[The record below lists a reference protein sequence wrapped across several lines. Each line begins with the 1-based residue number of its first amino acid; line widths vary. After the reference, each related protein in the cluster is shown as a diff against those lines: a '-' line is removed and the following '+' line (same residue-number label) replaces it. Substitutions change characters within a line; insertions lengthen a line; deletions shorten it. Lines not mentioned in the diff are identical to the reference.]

1 MKNLVSLAF
10 LLLFISACSE
20 GHRRIESFRW
30 TAVSPLADSLTEQ
43 LDYGFV
49 DYEPAETLSSKITK
63 LEEALRGGLG
73 DDSIALACRMGFWRG
88 RLYQRIGYP
97 DSALEEIRYA
107 YEICD
112 SARLPYEFYRL
123 RGLLRQLERIG
134 GTMAYRQLDE
144 ELRFYQGIG
153 DLPMTAVAYINLGS
167 RLYHVGEYARSLEYL
182 KKGNEINSVIGFRKM
197 LSKNSINIANVEFI
211 LGNDDEGRRILLGL
225 LDSDD
230 LEGDSSTV
238 NLIYR
243 NLYAHTD
250 EIDWLFKAY
259 EGVRNDHGSHDLKG
273 LYTAMLSKYF
283 FDKQQPDSGVFYSE
297 IAYSCLPAVASY
309 ENRASVLD
317 VYASRLE
324 IKGEIDSALQMRKQ
338 MELYID
344 SANIEMQRDDV
355 VRLSNVREIQLAIAA
370 ERERAQKMKLNF
382 LGVIFVVLIVAGIVF
397 FLFYR
402 RYQRDQIARRDN
414 RLEIE
419 KEQRRLLALTLAME
433 EKNNT
438 FQSILD
444 EIARMRKEGTI
455 DSSGAAI
462 VQNIVK
468 MHLAGA
474 EERDSF
480 RRMFVTVNPEFVRRL
495 QERCPDL
502 SESYVKLAT
511 YIYIGLDNSQ
521 IARLLVIRPESVK
534 QARWRLRKQLG
545 LGKDESL
552 DDTIRSL
559 V

>member
-1 MKNLVSLAF
+1 MKNLMPIAF
-10 LLLFISACSE
+10 LLIFLSACSDS
-20 GHRRIESFRW
+20 HRRIEPFRW
-30 TAVSPLADSLTEQ
+30 TAVSPLADSLTLSLE
-43 LDYGFV
+43 YGFV
-49 DYEPAETLSSKITK
+49 DYEPVETLSSKIAA
-63 LEEALRGGLG
+63 LEEAMSRGREG
-73 DDSIALACRMGFWRG
+73 DSVAVVCRMGLWRG
-88 RLYQRIGYP
+88 RLFQRLGYP
-97 DSALEEIRYA
+97 DSALEVIKHA
-107 YEICD
+107 YEVCD
-112 SARLPYEFYRL
+112 SAKYPYEFNRL

-134 GTMAYRQLDE
+134 GTTAYCQLDE
-144 ELRFYQGIG
+144 ELRFYQDIG
-153 DLPMTAVAYINLGS
+153 DVPMTAVAYINLGS

-182 KKGNEINSVIGFRKM
+182 KKANEINSDIGFRKM

-211 LGNDDEGRRILLGL
+211 LGNDSEGREILLGL

-230 LEGDSSTV
+230 LEGDSTTI

-250 EIDWLFKAY
+250 EIEWLFKAY
-259 EGVRNDHGSHDLKG
+259 GGVKNDDSRRDLKG

-283 FDKQQPDSGVFYSE
+283 FVKQLPDSGLCYSE

-309 ENRASVLD
+309 ENKASVLD

-344 SANIEMQRDDV
+344 SANMEMQRDDV

-370 ERERAQKMKLNF
+370 ERERAQKMKLNY
-382 LGVIFVVLIVAGIVF
+382 LGVIFVVLVVAGIIF

-419 KEQRRLLALTLAME
+419 KEQRHLLALTLAME

-438 FQSILD
+438 FQSIVD
-444 EIARMRKEGTI
+444 EIGRMRKEGTI
-455 DSSGAAI
+455 DSAGAALL
-462 VQNIVK
+462 QNIVK

-480 RRMFVTVNPEFVRRL
+480 RRMFITVNPEFVQRL
-495 QERCPDL
+495 NERCPGL

-545 LGKDESL
+545 LEKDESL
-552 DDTIRSL
+552 DDVIRSL